1 MKDPENTTY
10 LPPVHL
16 RWSVNLTLCQIPSIG
31 VSKLYNMNDQIDT
44 LEKTKTGLTQGGE
57 SEMGQA
63 KLANLDDNVLL
74 AQGHAPVLK
83 RTFDL
88 LGSLGLGFRYEH
100 AV

>member
-1 MKDPENTTY
+1 MT
-10 LPPVHL
+10 
-16 RWSVNLTLCQIPSIG
+16 
-31 VSKLYNMNDQIDT
+31 DQINT
-44 LEKTKTGLTQGGE
+44 LEETKTGVTIGDE

-88 LGSLGLGFRYEH
+88 LGSLGLGFRYDSMNGD
-100 AV
+100 ASLCAINMLTPFLA